1 MTERRPAV
9 DELADL
15 CRDAAIRE
23 FKDLLNDIHPRDL
36 TAVDALALVAVL
48 RPVAERVRAQQHP
61 PAVLNVVPRTRS
73 KVGRVKA
80 GTESC

>member
-23 FKDLLNDIHPRDL
+23 FRVSLTTSIH
-36 TAVDALALVAVL
+36 AI
-48 RPVAERVRAQQHP
+48 
-61 PAVLNVVPRTRS
+61 
-73 KVGRVKA
+73 
-80 GTESC
+80 